1 MQFATPPFTSTRR
14 LDEPK
19 RESVMLVAR
28 RTVDHPRLWQEAKL
42 EGQQARLKRYE
53 DYLKGSSPAADPEAD
68 EINDL
73 LNRCFGGNNVG

>member
-1 MQFATPPFTSTRR
+1 MLITRR
-14 LDEPK
+14 T
-19 RESVMLVAR
+19 A
-28 RTVDHPRLWQEAKL
+28 DHRHRHRWQEAKL

-73 LNRCFGGNNVG
+73 LNR